1 MRNFWQIEFPVG
13 APDRGAPYG
22 ERLDPGTASIASL
35 IMGGLGAVSS
45 VSSLLGMGKKESAP
59 APAPPVV
66 SPVTP
71 MPTSPTK
78 ASITKKQQT
87 LLGQL
92 DQNRM
97 SRQDTILTDKLG
109 A

>member
-1 MRNFWQIEFPVG
+1 MAE
-13 APDRGAPYG
+13 
-22 ERLDPGTASIASL
+22 ASALQIAST
-35 IMGGLGAVSS
+35 IIGGMGALSS
-45 VSSLLGMGKKESAP
+45 VSSLLGGKKDAP
-59 APAPPVV
+59 VPPAIA
-66 SPVTP
+66 PVTP

-92 DQNRM
+92 EGNRM